1 MNIRRNVRQ
10 RLALT
15 AAAAAVSGGLA
26 LAPAAGAFA
35 APAPA
40 HTQQGSVALQR
51 APGNCPRGYLC
62 VYPKPNYKG
71 TPKKVA
77 GNNRDLRRYGGA
89 FSHPW
94 SAFNNGTRCNVTVYE
109 RPNYRGGHAK
119 LNRGTGWAYIG
130 GNIMTIYSDKWC

>member
-1 MNIRRNVRQ
+1 MNARK

-26 LAPAAGAFA
+26 LAPAVASA

-40 HTQQGSVALQR
+40 KQGSATVLR
-51 APGNCPRGYLC
+51 APSNCPRGYLC
-62 VYPKPNYKG
+62 VYPRPNYKG

-89 FSHPW
+89 FDTPW
-94 SAFNNGTRCNVTVYE
+94 SAYNNGTRCNVTVYE
-109 RPNYRGGHAK
+109 KPGYHGRHYK
-119 LNRGTGWAYIG
+119 LNRGTGWKYIG
-130 GNIMTIYSDKWC
+130 YNLNDLYSNKWC